1 MVSGDD
7 DATNVIA
14 SHAQAAPEAVSR
26 VRPTT
31 GPGRHYLST
40 GLSLSYSTMAA
51 VAAHTAVTLHLACCL
66 SRHRWCLVVGLRVV
80 MGRFAMTS
88 DKARTERIQRVYE
101 SENLEELATEYNVWA
116 SEYETDLRAL
126 RFSGPRAGAETLANY
141 VTDKEAKILDAGA
154 GTGMVGK
161 ELARLGFKHITAL
174 DLSPGMLIEAK
185 KKSVYEDLKV
195 GDLGKPLEFET
206 GRFAGTT
213 CIGTLTFGHAPP
225 ESLDEL
231 VRVTKTG
238 GTVVFSMRTDYY
250 TEGGFDVKQ
259 RSLEEA
265 GKWRLVQRGEPFPAN
280 AQRRTGYLVR
290 NLGVRSTLAGCGRT
304 APKAAWSVR

>member
-1 MVSGDD
+1 
-7 DATNVIA
+7 
-14 SHAQAAPEAVSR
+14 
-26 VRPTT
+26 
-31 GPGRHYLST
+31 
-40 GLSLSYSTMAA
+40 
-51 VAAHTAVTLHLACCL
+51 
-66 SRHRWCLVVGLRVV
+66 
-80 MGRFAMTS
+80 MTS
-88 DKARTERIQRVYE
+88 DKVRTERIQRVYG
-101 SENLEELATEYNVWA
+101 SKNRDELASQYNVWA

-126 RFSGPRAGAETLANY
+126 GFSGPRAGAETLANY
-141 VTDKEAKILDAGA
+141 VTDKEVKILDAGA

-161 ELARLGFKHITAL
+161 ELARLGFEHITAL
-174 DLSPGMLIEAK
+174 DLSPGMLMEAK
-185 KKSVYEDLKV
+185 KESVYEELKV

-238 GTVVFSMRTDYY
+238 GIVVFSMRTDYY

-265 GKWRLVQRGEPFPAN
+265 GKWRLVQRGEPFQPMPNGEPDIWYEIWA
-280 AQRRTGYLVR
+280 YEVL
-290 NLGVRSTLAGCGRT
+290 
-304 APKAAWSVR
+304 